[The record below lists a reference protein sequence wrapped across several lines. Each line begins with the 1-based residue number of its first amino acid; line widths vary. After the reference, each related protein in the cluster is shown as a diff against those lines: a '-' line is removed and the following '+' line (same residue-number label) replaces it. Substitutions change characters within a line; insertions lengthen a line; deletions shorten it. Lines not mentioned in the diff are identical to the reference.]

1 MRTYMNKNKNYFRP
15 LLVGLFG
22 LLATVSMTSCSSDDD
37 YPAVDDQAPVIQLT
51 TDHIQT
57 EPGRQFTIEGIA
69 KDADGLRSITLE
81 NEGMNLDKTIDFLTY
96 YPDTLLHEY
105 NLSYHYK
112 AGSEWKD
119 GDQFPVKVTV
129 EDVRGHQT
137 EATVLVTPDG
147 DFTAPTFTQAPS
159 KELTVLLQNPKLSL
173 TTAVADNKNLNYIV
187 VSIPDLNVHDSLSI
201 SGTSYIYN
209 KVYEMPQKEAT
220 YTMTVKVG
228 DKFNN
233 TATTTSTI
241 KVSDLPD
248 FAKMYLADV
257 DDAADLTSDVYGVP
271 MLIEHTGKY
280 QYRALYYNQKAGTGV
295 RFIPQ
300 KTDFQPICFGVD
312 PTTGLLTSNPNVGQP
327 IKLSKVG
334 YYEIDFNTVTGEY
347 DVKNY
352 SPTTASLGILDGSQ
366 KIDFKDGSGSQPYEI
381 VLAGSGLPGAPSWTT
396 NPNNNAFVLYQ
407 DKNNPYRLYREM
419 TLTKGTKISFTISAA
434 HIWGWWPE
442 PYWRFDGSDENEANK
457 LNGGDNMKEMTVPA
471 DGKYLFEFD
480 YALLHS
486 RIIPVK

>member
-1 MRTYMNKNKNYFRP
+1 MNKNKSFLRP
-15 LLVGLFG
+15 LLAGLFG
-22 LLATVSMTSCSSDDD
+22 LLVGMSMTSCSSDDD

-57 EPGRQFTIEGIA
+57 EPGRQFSIEGVV
-69 KDADGLRSITLE
+69 KDADGLKSITLE

-352 SPTTASLGILDGSQ
+352 TPTTASLGILDGSQ

-381 VLAGSGLPGAPSWTT
+381 VLAGSGLPGAPS
-396 NPNNNAFVLYQ
+396 
-407 DKNNPYRLYREM
+407 
-419 TLTKGTKISFTISAA
+419 
-434 HIWGWWPE
+434 
-442 PYWRFDGSDENEANK
+442 
-457 LNGGDNMKEMTVPA
+457 
-471 DGKYLFEFD
+471 
-480 YALLHS
+480 
-486 RIIPVK
+486 

>member
-1 MRTYMNKNKNYFRP
+1 MRTYMNKNKNFFRP
-15 LLVGLFG
+15 LLAGLFG
-22 LLATVSMTSCSSDDD
+22 LLAGVSMTSCSSDDD
-37 YPAVDDQAPVIQLT
+37 YPAVDDQAPVLQLT
-51 TDHIQT
+51 TAHIQT

-69 KDADGLRSITLE
+69 KDADGLKSITLK

-96 YPDTLLHEY
+96 YPDTLLTDYH
-105 NLSYHYK
+105 LSYHYT

-119 GDQFPVKVTV
+119 ADQYPVTVTV

-159 KELTVLLQNPKLSL
+159 KELTVLLQNPNLSL
-173 TTAVADNKNLNYIV
+173 TTAVADNKNLSYLV
-187 VSIPDLNVHDSLSI
+187 VSIPDLNVYDSLSI

-209 KVYEMPQKEAT
+209 KVYEMPEKEAT
-220 YTMTVKVG
+220 YNMTVTVG

-233 TATTTSTI
+233 RTSTASTI
-241 KVSDLPD
+241 TVSDLPD
-248 FAKMYLADV
+248 FDKMYLADV

-280 QYRALYYNQKAGTGV
+280 QYRALYYNKTAGTGV

-312 PTTGLLTSNPNVGQP
+312 PTTGLLTSNPNVGEP
-327 IKLSKVG
+327 IKLNKVG

-347 DVKNY
+347 DVKSY
-352 SPTTASLGILDGSQ
+352 TPTTKSLGMLDGSQ
-366 KIDFKDGSGSQPYEI
+366 KIDYKDGSGAQTYEI
-381 VLAGSGLPGAPSWTT
+381 VLAGSGLPGTPSWTT

-419 TLTKGTKISFTISAA
+419 TLAKGTKISFTISAA

-480 YALLHS
+480 YALLRS

>member
-1 MRTYMNKNKNYFRP
+1 
-15 LLVGLFG
+15 
-22 LLATVSMTSCSSDDD
+22 
-37 YPAVDDQAPVIQLT
+37 
-51 TDHIQT
+51 
-57 EPGRQFTIEGIA
+57 
-69 KDADGLRSITLE
+69 
-81 NEGMNLDKTIDFLTY
+81 
-96 YPDTLLHEY
+96 
-105 NLSYHYK
+105 
-112 AGSEWKD
+112 
-119 GDQFPVKVTV
+119 
-129 EDVRGHQT
+129 
-137 EATVLVTPDG
+137 
-147 DFTAPTFTQAPS
+147 
-159 KELTVLLQNPKLSL
+159 
-173 TTAVADNKNLNYIV
+173 
-187 VSIPDLNVHDSLSI
+187 
-201 SGTSYIYN
+201 
-209 KVYEMPQKEAT
+209 
-220 YTMTVKVG
+220 MTVKVG

-248 FAKMYLADV
+248 FDKMYLADV
-257 DDAADLTSDVYGVP
+257 DNAADLTSDVYGVP

-347 DVKNY
+347 DVKSY
-352 SPTTASLGILDGSQ
+352 TPTTASLGILDGSQ
-366 KIDFKDGSGSQPYEI
+366 KIDFKDGSGAQAYEI

-419 TLTKGTKISFTISAA
+419 TLTKGTKISFTISVA

-457 LNGGDNMKEMTVPA
+457 PNGGDNMKEMTVPA

-480 YALLHS
+480 YALLRS

>member
-1 MRTYMNKNKNYFRP
+1 MNKNKNFFRP
-15 LLVGLFG
+15 LLAGLFG

-37 YPAVDDQAPVIQLT
+37 YPAVDDQAPVILLT

-57 EPGRQFTIEGIA
+57 EPGRQFTIEGVA
-69 KDADGLRSITLE
+69 KDADGLKSITLE

-105 NLSYHYK
+105 SLSYHYT

-137 EATVLVTPDG
+137 ETTVLVTPDG

-187 VSIPDLNVHDSLSI
+187 VSIPDLNVHDSVSI
-201 SGTSYIYN
+201 SGTTYIYN

-248 FAKMYLADV
+248 FDKMYLADV

-347 DVKNY
+347 DVKSY
-352 SPTTASLGILDGSQ
+352 TPTTASLGILDGSQ
-366 KIDFKDGSGSQPYEI
+366 KIDFKDGSGAQAYEI
-381 VLAGSGLPGAPSWTT
+381 VLAGSGLPGTPSWTT

-419 TLTKGTKISFTISAA
+419 TLTKGTKISFTISVA

-457 LNGGDNMKEMTVPA
+457 PNGGDNMKEMTVPA

-480 YALLHS
+480 YALLRS